1 MSLLTNIK
9 AQKPQ
14 ALLFHLLLI
23 IFTYSRCEITS
34 REYCEFMHGYFH
46 EEATLCS
53 QVEQAHAKWAVP
65 VFFSRVPHYS
75 ATISKKVLHISVK
88 VVRYY
93 FSNSHQMLFLSGQ
106 CV

>member
-1 MSLLTNIK
+1 M
-9 AQKPQ
+9 
-14 ALLFHLLLI
+14 

-53 QVEQAHAKWAVP
+53 QVEEAHAIWAVAI
-65 VFFSRVPHYS
+65 FFSRVLRYS
-75 ATISKKVLHISVK
+75 AAILNKLLLISLN
-88 VVRYY
+88 VVQYY
-93 FSNSHQMLFLSGQ
+93 FSNSNQIPSLSGQ